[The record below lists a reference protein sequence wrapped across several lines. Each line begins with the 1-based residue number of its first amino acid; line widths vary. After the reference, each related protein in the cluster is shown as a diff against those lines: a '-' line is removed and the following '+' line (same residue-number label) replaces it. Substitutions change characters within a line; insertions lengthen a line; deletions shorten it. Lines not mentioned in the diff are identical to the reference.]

1 MTPRRML
8 PPVGYQLPAARVL
21 SAALGPALGRRDA
34 FERSVESVLG
44 TPCAVAVSSGKA
56 ALTLI
61 LRALASRS
69 TRRKVVIPAYTCFS
83 VPSAVVKA
91 GLEVVPCDVA
101 PGGLDYDYDRLQ
113 STLGDDVL
121 CVVSV
126 HLFGV
131 PADTPRVVEACR
143 PYGIAV
149 VEDAAQAMGATVA
162 GAPAGTTGD
171 AGVLSLGRGK
181 NVTCGSGGVA
191 LARGADLADR
201 LRAQASGL
209 AEPTWADDL
218 MSAGMLLALT
228 VFLRPSLYWVPAGLP
243 FLKLGET
250 VFHEDFPVRRLSHTQ
265 AKLMATWPSD
275 LAGLMAIRRDHVR
288 FYASHVD
295 GLRPGHADDAYLRY
309 PVLLPDDG
317 SKARLLDRAGDLG
330 VSAMYPASVCAIPQL
345 APSLGRLAVPNAD
358 RLARTL
364 VTLPTHP
371 LVTATDRERIV
382 ALVNQSSGA
391 AVDHASAG
399 PKEADMTNSS
409 LIA

>member
-1 MTPRRML
+1 ML
-8 PPVGYQLPAARVL
+8 PPVGYRVPATRVL
-21 SAALGPALGRRDA
+21 RAVFGSMRGRREGFERGLESALGV
-34 FERSVESVLG
+34 S
-44 TPCAVAVSSGKA
+44 CAVAVSSGKA

-61 LRALASRS
+61 LRALAAQS

-91 GLEVVPCDVA
+91 GLDVVPCDVA

-113 STLGDDVL
+113 ATLGPDVL

-131 PADTPRVVEACR
+131 PADTPRVLEACR

-191 LARGADLADR
+191 LANRGDLAAR
-201 LRAQASGL
+201 LRAEASAL
-209 AEPTWADDL
+209 AEPGWADDL
-218 MSAGMLLALT
+218 TSAGVLLALT

-243 FLKLGET
+243 FLRLGET
-250 VFHEDFPVRRLSHTQ
+250 VFHDDFPLRRLSQ
-265 AKLMATWPSD
+265 RQ
-275 LAGLMAIRRDHVR
+275 AGLMANWQSDLDELVSIRRDHSR
-288 FYASHVD
+288 YYAAHIRTVF
-295 GLRPGHADDAYLRY
+295 PGRAGDACLRY

-317 SKARLLDRAGDLG
+317 SKTRVLERAADLG
-330 VSAMYPASVCAIPQL
+330 VSPMYPASVCAIPQL
-345 APSLGRLAVPNAD
+345 ASSLGRMSVPNAD

-371 LVTATDRERIV
+371 LVTPIDRERIV
-382 ALVNQSSGA
+382 AMVNQSLGT
-391 AVDHASAG
+391 AVERAQAG